1 MPIWFN
7 TLKGYL
13 KVKIQLIPFK
23 SFQKVDSHSGEN
35 RRAGS
40 QKDCHLNVHG
50 ICTNF
55 MPFFSQLCDV
65 IEEALARFDY
75 ILDMKVEKTHNPFI
89 FLATYWDLS

>member
-1 MPIWFN
+1 
-7 TLKGYL
+7 
-13 KVKIQLIPFK
+13 
-23 SFQKVDSHSGEN
+23 
-35 RRAGS
+35 
-40 QKDCHLNVHG
+40 
-50 ICTNF
+50 